1 MKDLKNK
8 QKVSLTMM
16 MTSSLKEFFTYGEKV
31 DGYDVRVLNEREA
44 RAAAGILFGFGLI
57 SLFNSVTL
65 GHVIFTRFFIAFFT
79 FDFLIRVIQPR
90 YSPSLLMGRFF
101 VQNQTPEYVGATQKR
116 FAWGLGLALA
126 IPMFNT
132 IVVEFVPNPIK
143 VVICTLC
150 LVLLFLESAFSICL
164 GCKLYSL
171 FSKKE
176 VTNCPGGVCEVRA
189 KESVQK
195 FSIGQKVIVSLA
207 FLFVI
212 GGVYMFLTKV
222 QNKTFLGK
230 RVEMLFMSDK
240 ELKAIEEAKFQ
251 KEADEFDKDDDF

>member
-1 MKDLKNK
+1 M
-8 QKVSLTMM
+8 SI
-16 MTSSLKEFFTYGEKV
+16 FFQYGEKV
-31 DGYDVRVLNEREA
+31 DGYDVLVLNEREA
-44 RAAAGILFGFGLI
+44 RAGAGILFAIGIL
-57 SLFNSVTL
+57 SLMNAVAL
-65 GHVIFTRFFIAFFT
+65 GHVVVTRFFIAFFT
-79 FDFLIRVIQPR
+79 LDFLIRVIQPR
-90 YSPSLLMGRFF
+90 YSPSLLLGRIF
-101 VQNQTPEYVGATQKR
+101 VQNQRPEYVGATQKR
-116 FAWGLGLALA
+116 FAWSLGLLLAL
-126 IPMFNT
+126 PMFYLLVIN
-132 IVVEFVPNPIK
+132 FQPNPIK
-143 VVICTLC
+143 VVVCIICL
-150 LVLLFLESAFSICL
+150 LLLFLESAFSICL

-240 ELKAIEEAKFQ
+240 ELKALEEAKFQ